1 MLLVVRDI
9 SILSARCVSRLQSP
23 SCAFQTQFTV
33 VLLTMAVRYFPA
45 LTLTNK
51 YLSLKIYSANYVF
64 GIFSKK
70 VLWIL
75 TTTEGHSRIELY
87 FVFLCLRIVHAC
99 FSNIF
104 LATLFTRVIFFP
116 ESFSKNS
123 NWPRMRSR
131 GLLPSQCQDLFI
143 KCFK

>member
-9 SILSARCVSRLQSP
+9 SILSARCVSSLQSP

-51 YLSLKIYSANYVF
+51 YLSLQIYYANYVF
-64 GIFSKK
+64 GKFSIK

-87 FVFLCLRIVHAC
+87 FVFLCLRIVHVC
-99 FSNIF
+99 FSNRF
-104 LATLFTRVIFFP
+104 LATLFTQVIFFP